1 MSKQSVFIIVMVSYD
16 EKSDSIAIDPV
27 SVHSDLEVAMN
38 YAEKLER
45 FNKTN
50 NFLQPMGVENTYDVL
65 EFYLDEPPMLLTLF
79 ENKKK
84 ELEESV
90 EKTIISLMKKGIVD
104 QLIGEDGYF
113 YYKLT
118 DKGKIKLDDMD
129 LNPLIRKILKRN
141 DEEN

>member
-45 FNKTN
+45 FKKTN

>member
-1 MSKQSVFIIVMVSYD
+1 MVSYD
-16 EKSDSIAIDPV
+16 DKSDSIAIDPV
-27 SVHSDLEVAMN
+27 SVHSELEVAMN
-38 YAEKLER
+38 YAEKLEG

-50 NFLQPMGVENTYDVL
+50 NFLQPMGIETTYDVL

-84 ELEESV
+84 QLEESV
-90 EKTIISLMKKGIVD
+90 EQTIISLMKEGIVD

-118 DKGKIKLDDMD
+118 DKGKIKLDDMN

>member
-1 MSKQSVFIIVMVSYD
+1 MVSYD

-38 YAEKLER
+38 YAEKLEG

-50 NFLQPMGVENTYDVL
+50 NFLQPMGIENTYDVL

-118 DKGKIKLDDMD
+118 DKGKIKLDDMN

>member
-16 EKSDSIAIDPV
+16 DKSDSIAIDPV

-38 YAEKLER
+38 YAEKLEG

-50 NFLQPMGVENTYDVL
+50 NFLQPMGIENTYDVL

-118 DKGKIKLDDMD
+118 DKGKIKLDDMN

>member
-16 EKSDSIAIDPV
+16 DKSDSIAIDPV
-27 SVHSDLEVAMN
+27 SVHSELEVAMN
-38 YAEKLER
+38 YAEKLEG

-50 NFLQPMGVENTYDVL
+50 NFLQPMGIETTYDVL

-84 ELEESV
+84 QLEESV
-90 EKTIISLMKKGIVD
+90 EQTIISLMKEGIVD

-118 DKGKIKLDDMD
+118 DKGKIKLDDMN

>member
-90 EKTIISLMKKGIVD
+90 EKTIISLKKKAIVYK
-104 QLIGEDGYF
+104 LIGEDGYF

>member
-1 MSKQSVFIIVMVSYD
+1 MVSYD

>member
-1 MSKQSVFIIVMVSYD
+1 MVSYD

-90 EKTIISLMKKGIVD
+90 EKTIISLMKKCIVD

>member
-38 YAEKLER
+38 YAEKLEG

-50 NFLQPMGVENTYDVL
+50 NFLQPMGIENTYDVL

-118 DKGKIKLDDMD
+118 DKGKIKLDDMN

>member
-90 EKTIISLMKKGIVD
+90 EKTTIS
-104 QLIGEDGYF
+104 
-113 YYKLT
+113 
-118 DKGKIKLDDMD
+118 
-129 LNPLIRKILKRN
+129 
-141 DEEN
+141 

>member
-1 MSKQSVFIIVMVSYD
+1 
-16 EKSDSIAIDPV
+16 
-27 SVHSDLEVAMN
+27 MN